1 MDGGVDYA
9 RAEDEEKPAR
19 AVSAGKERVVL
30 LVDME
35 SFFASVEVAARP
47 DLRGRPVVVAG
58 DPERRHGVV
67 LAATREAK
75 ACGVSTA
82 MTLGE
87 ALLLCPEAVVVR
99 PHMARYLATSLRITA
114 LLEAFSDLV
123 EPYSIDEQFVELTP
137 TLHLFGTAESAAQ
150 EIRRRIREATGLSA
164 RVGIGPNKLT
174 AKMACDAYAKK
185 TPEGVFRVAPGKFAD
200 AFWHRPVEDLFG
212 VARRLGAHLR
222 GMGIRTIG
230 QLARTP
236 EELLR
241 RRFGKLGV
249 RLHRYANGID
259 PSPVDPSL
267 VWRQK
272 GVGRGI
278 TLPRDYREGRDVEI
292 VILELADEVAHRAR
306 ALGVLGNVVGV
317 GIGGAYGL
325 EVRHG
330 FFRQMRLSVPTRS
343 PTEIAAAARALFRRH
358 WSGFPVRHVSVFL
371 GGLSADDV
379 FPLELFR
386 DRVREER
393 VYRTLDFIWERFGR
407 ASLVRASSL
416 TPAGQARERAHK
428 IGGHE
433 A

>member
-1 MDGGVDYA
+1 MGGGTGEA
-9 RAEDEEKPAR
+9 RAGAEGTPVKGAAETR
-19 AVSAGKERVVL
+19 ERVVL

-47 DLRGRPVVVAG
+47 DLRGHPVVVAG

-99 PHMARYLATSLRITA
+99 PHMARYLATSLQITG

-137 TLHLFGTAESAAQ
+137 TLHLFGTAEAAAQ
-150 EIRRRIREATGLSA
+150 EIRRRIREVTGINA
-164 RVGIGPNKLT
+164 RVGIGPNKLA
-174 AKMACDAYAKK
+174 AKMACDVYAKK
-185 TPEGVFRVAPGKFAD
+185 ISEGVFRVSPGEFAE

-230 QLARTP
+230 QLAQTP

-241 RRFGKLGV
+241 RRFGKLGA

-267 VWRQK
+267 IWRQK

-306 ALGVLGNVVGV
+306 ALGVLGKVVGV

-325 EVRHG
+325 EGRHG
-330 FFRQMRLSVPTRS
+330 FFRQTHLSAPTRS
-343 PTEIAAAARALFRRH
+343 PAEIAAAARALFRRH

-371 GGLSADDV
+371 GGLSDDGV

-386 DRVREER
+386 DRLREEKM
-393 VYRTLDFIWERFGR
+393 YRTVDYIWARFGR

-416 TPAGQARERAHK
+416 TSAGQARERARK